1 MNHKQYSTSGLNLL
15 VRGGI
20 KGYTQAQSAWRFY
33 NNDNVDIYSLNNPI
47 LEKGLEAV
55 NRECGKYLLVAHD
68 WSLINYRNHKAKEDC
83 IETKRSNTKKAMSR
97 GYELQSSLAIS
108 DITGEPITPLV
119 HNLKTKDKVFS
130 TYEKHIDVKMK
141 NLDELSHRIR
151 YIDNEMR
158 IDKQIVHI
166 VDREGDSVGFFRKL
180 QEQRALY
187 IVRALD
193 RVSIEYEGNNINQKE
208 LAKSIDLGK
217 YVKSI
222 EYRNKQVK
230 IYVNSVDANI
240 TRDTYIRYTDT
251 EGQIKCKR

>member
-1 MNHKQYSTSGLNLL
+1 M
-15 VRGGI
+15 
-20 KGYTQAQSAWRFY
+20 
-33 NNDNVDIYSLNNPI
+33 
-47 LEKGLEAV
+47 
-55 NRECGKYLLVAHD
+55 
-68 WSLINYRNHKAKEDC
+68 
-83 IETKRSNTKKAMSR
+83 TKKAMSR

-119 HNLKTKDKVFS
+119 HNLKTKDKMFS
-130 TYEKHIDVKMK
+130 TYENHIDVKMK

-217 YVKSI
+217 
-222 EYRNKQVK
+222 
-230 IYVNSVDANI
+230 
-240 TRDTYIRYTDT
+240 
-251 EGQIKCKR
+251 